1 MANVIIKS
9 DEQRR
14 YEEKVLRDFH
24 KVRTQG
30 SQPTKEQREAA
41 EVIARRSA
49 EYSAQN
55 ANKR

>member
-14 YEEKVLRDFH
+14 YEDKVLHDFH
-24 KVRTQG
+24 RVRTQG

-49 EYSAQN
+49 EYAQN

>member
-9 DEQRR
+9 DDQRR
-14 YEEKVLRDFH
+14 HEERILQDFH
-24 KVRTQG
+24 KVRSQG

-49 EYSAQN
+49 EYAQN
-55 ANKR
+55 ANRR

>member
-14 YEEKVLRDFH
+14 YEDRVLRDFH

-41 EVIARRSA
+41 EVIARRTA
-49 EYSAQN
+49 EYAQN
-55 ANKR
+55 ANNR

>member
-14 YEEKVLRDFH
+14 YEDKVLHDFH
-24 KVRTQG
+24 RVRTQG
-30 SQPTKEQREAA
+30 NPPTKEQREAA

-49 EYSAQN
+49 EYAQN

>member
-14 YEEKVLRDFH
+14 YEERVLRDFH
-24 KVRTQG
+24 KVRTHG

-49 EYSAQN
+49 EYAQN